1 MHIVTLALGTTDEHG
16 GCVTGTLWFR
26 VGGDEGARPRLFHG
40 IFGVFVTVMLP
51 QRAERVAAMLVLDS
65 STLQMKCL
73 AAAQPDI
80 GCEHV

>member
-1 MHIVTLALGTTDEHG
+1 M
-16 GCVTGTLWFR
+16 TGTLWFR
-26 VGGDEGARPRLFHG
+26 AGWDEGARPRLFHG
-40 IFGVFVTVMLP
+40 IFGVVVTVMLP
-51 QRAERVAAMLVLDS
+51 QRAERVAATCILELDS

>member
-1 MHIVTLALGTTDEHG
+1 MHIVTLALGTTDGHG
-16 GCVTGTLWFR
+16 ECVTGTLWFR
-26 VGGDEGARPRLFHG
+26 AGWDEGARPRLFHG
-40 IFGVFVTVMLP
+40 IFGVFATVMLP
-51 QRAERVAAMLVLDS
+51 RRAERVAAMLELDS